1 MKKVYPMNQKPFI
14 YLIIGLL
21 FTSCTDLD
29 VAIKSELTSANFPQT
44 EEQFV
49 AASGSIY
56 SEFAKGYGENYW
68 NQTELSSDGAVLT
81 ANGGNWFDGGRY
93 KELHLHSWTKNSD
106 IIKSTWSWL
115 YNTINNC
122 NRVDQLFKEAPE
134 SDAKNTAIA
143 ELKVMRALC
152 YYLLIDNYGGVPLI
166 KEFGEG
172 LKPRSTRQEVFNYIE
187 TEVLESIDYLST
199 ENDISTYGRPNQM
212 TAYALLAKLYLNAEV
227 FIGQNKYNEV
237 VEMCDKIIENEASD
251 KVGLSGD
258 YIKMF
263 DYDNGPQINEFIF
276 AIPYD
281 ENNLQAFRPAR
292 YWFSIFHPYYW
303 NLNFSTSSCVRGVPE
318 YYDLFAQDP
327 NDQRENFWLKEEQY
341 ERDGV
346 TPMIYPATRIQLDSR
361 YDGPNPDEVVYYHIK
376 HTKEIEFRNI
386 PNFDTGDD
394 VIGRLVGYRSNKF
407 NPSTTQLSRYQSN
420 DFPVF
425 RYADILLMK
434 AEAILKGATPTLE
447 NTPLGIVNRVRQRS
461 NASAL
466 TSIDLDILLE
476 ERAREMCYENW
487 RRNDLIRFG
496 KFENSWLLKTDTNT
510 DHRLFP
516 IPQKEIE
523 ANPSLIQNTSY

>member
-1 MKKVYPMNQKPFI
+1 MKKIFI
-14 YLIIGLL
+14 YLVIGLL
-21 FTSCTDLD
+21 FASCTDLD
-29 VAIKSELTSANFPQT
+29 VNIKSELTSANFPQT

-49 AASGSIY
+49 SASGSIY

-93 KELHLHSWTKNSD
+93 QELHLHSWTKNSD
-106 IIKSTWSWL
+106 IIKNTWSWL
-115 YNTINNC
+115 YNTINTC
-122 NRVDQLFKEAPE
+122 NRVDQLFKEAPG

-143 ELKVMRALC
+143 ELRVMRALC

-172 LKPRSTRQEVFNYIE
+172 LKSRSSRQQVFGYIE
-187 TEVLESIDYLST
+187 TETLESIEYLNLA
-199 ENDISTYGRPNQM
+199 NDISTYGRPNKM
-212 TAYALLAKLYLNAEV
+212 TAYALLAKLYLNAEIY
-227 FIGQNKYNEV
+227 IGQPKYNEV
-237 VEMCDKIIENEASD
+237 VAMADNIIANEGSGI
-251 KVGLSGD
+251 VGLYNN

-292 YWFSIFHPYYW
+292 YWFSIYHPYYW
-303 NLNFSTSSCVRGVPE
+303 NLNFTTSSCVRGVPE
-318 YYDLFAQDP
+318 YYDLFAEDP
-327 NDQRENFWLKEEQY
+327 NDQREKIWLKEEQY
-341 ERDGV
+341 MLDGV
-346 TPMIYPATRIQLDSR
+346 TPMLFDPTRIQLDSR
-361 YDGPNPDEVVYYHIK
+361 YDGPDPDEVVYYHIR

-394 VIGRLVGYRSNKF
+394 IVGRLVGYRSNKF
-407 NPSTTQLSRYQSN
+407 KPSTTQLSRYQSN

-434 AEAILKGATPTLE
+434 AEAILRGAVPTLE
-447 NTPLGIVNRVRQRS
+447 HTPLGLINRVRQRAG
-461 NASAL
+461 ASAL
-466 TSIDLDILLE
+466 NTIDLDILLN
-476 ERAREMCYENW
+476 ERAREMCYEDW

-496 KFENSWLLKTDTNT
+496 KFEDKWLLKTDTDT

-516 IPQKEIE
+516 IPEAEIQTNSNLE
-523 ANPSLIQNTSY
+523 QNTGY